1 MSLRANAFSFITG
14 QKYEEKIN
22 KQDKEKKSCGLRV
35 TGYWLNPGGVE

>member
-22 KQDKEKKSCGLRV
+22 KQEK
-35 TGYWLNPGGVE
+35 